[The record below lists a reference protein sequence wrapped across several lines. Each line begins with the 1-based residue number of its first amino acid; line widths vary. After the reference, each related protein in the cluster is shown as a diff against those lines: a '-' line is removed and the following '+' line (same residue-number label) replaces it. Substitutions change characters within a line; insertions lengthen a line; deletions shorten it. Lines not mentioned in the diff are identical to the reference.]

1 MCFMTVGG
9 VIQDDKT
16 VCKDICKFST
26 DDKQFEPWLNLHDVY
41 KEIGP
46 KMGFQATVIGKC
58 AIIHICGR
66 LIFIAG
72 VCHSQL
78 NDDFKGKKNVCL

>member
-58 AIIHICGR
+58 
-66 LIFIAG
+66 
-72 VCHSQL
+72 HSQL
-78 NDDFKGKKNVCL
+78 NDDFKGQQNVCL